1 MKHPDKDFSEFI
13 KVKISGDGAKY
24 SRTSNFILLSFTIL
38 IGEQK
43 EDLGSNS
50 EFKPKHS

>member
-1 MKHPDKDFSEFI
+1 MKHPDKDFSELI

-24 SRTSNFILLSFTIL
+24 NIKFYTLSCTML

-43 EDLGSNS
+43 DLNSNS
-50 EFKPKHS
+50 EFKPKQS

>member
-1 MKHPDKDFSEFI
+1 MKHPDKNFNEVI
-13 KVKISGDGAKY
+13 KIKISGDGAKY

-43 EDLGSNS
+43 EDLSSNS
-50 EFKPKHS
+50 EFKPKHN